1 MPIVSTIAA
10 TALRHG
16 LAIATRNIEISRF
29 RCAADQFLADTGP
42 ERVTRGLSVQAGLD

>member
-16 LAIATRNIEISRF
+16 LATATSRILRF
-29 RCAADQFLADTGP
+29 RSAADQFLADTGP